1 MSTNGDE
8 LHEQQEQAD
17 AALEQARRVQQRSK
31 GLAEQWR
38 RSRTDNNFRTMFK
51 DLVARSE

>member
-8 LHEQQEQAD
+8 LQDQKEQAD
-17 AALEQARRVQQRSK
+17 AALEKAKQVQQRGR

-38 RSRTDNNFRTMFK
+38 RSRTDNNFRAMVK
-51 DLVARSE
+51 GLVARSE